1 DRPHRV
7 RPGLGLRRVMS
18 GAVPHPRGRWLDPV
32 TGAALEPGALMRA
45 LAGRRAVLL
54 GETHDVAEIHRWQL
68 QVTTC
73 LHLLQPKLAVGFE
86 MFPRRLQSVLDAW
99 VEGAYSTDAFLEAS
113 EWRTV
118 WGFDPA
124 LYLPLLHFCRQQRV
138 PMLALN
144 CRRALVT
151 EVGKL
156 GWDAIPEADRD
167 GLTPS
172 APALPAYREW
182 LFGLGA
188 RSPDRPAASAMD
200 PAFDRFVRAQQT
212 WDRAFACNIARALDE
227 RDIPLV
233 VGIIGRGHL
242 EYGYGTPF
250 QLDDLG
256 VAGVATLLPNED
268 ATFTPEPG
276 RRRADAVFRLDRPEP
291 PLSARSTPPGRTAA

>member
-1 DRPHRV
+1 
-7 RPGLGLRRVMS
+7 MS
-18 GAVPHPRGRWLDPV
+18 ARVPHPRGSWLDPV
-32 TGAALEPGALMRA
+32 TGESIEQGALMRA
-45 LAGRRAVLL
+45 LAARRAVLL

-68 QVTTC
+68 QVATC
-73 LHLLQPKLAVGFE
+73 LHLLEPRLAVGFE
-86 MFPRRLQSVLDAW
+86 MFPRRLQGVLDAW
-99 VEGAYSTDAFLEAS
+99 VDGAYSTEEFLEAC

-124 LYLPLLHFCRQQRV
+124 LYLPLFHFCRQQRV

-172 APALPAYREW
+172 AGALPAYREW
-182 LFGLGA
+182 LFGLGV

-227 RDIPLV
+227 RGLPLV

-250 QLDDLG
+250 QLGDLG
-256 VAGVATLLPNED
+256 VSDVATLLPNE
-268 ATFTPEPG
+268 AETFAVDPE

-291 PLSARSTPPGRTAA
+291 PMSARSTPPGRTAA

>member
-1 DRPHRV
+1 
-7 RPGLGLRRVMS
+7 MS
-18 GAVPHPRGRWLDPV
+18 REVSHERGAWLDPSS
-32 TGAALEPGALMRA
+32 GESLDQAAVMHG
-45 LAGRRAVLL
+45 LASKRAVLL

-68 QVTTC
+68 EVTTC

-86 MFPRRLQSVLDAW
+86 MFPRRLQGVLDAW
-99 VEGAYSTDAFLEAS
+99 VDGAFTTDRFLEAS
-113 EWRTV
+113 EWSAV
-118 WGFDPA
+118 WGFDPE
-124 LYLPLLHFCRQQRV
+124 LYLPLFHFCRQQRV

-151 EVGKL
+151 EVGRD
-156 GWDAIPEADRD
+156 GWEAIKVEDRD

-188 RSPDRPAASAMD
+188 RSPDRPVSSAMD

-212 WDRAFACNIARALDE
+212 WDRAFACNIARALDGG
-227 RDIPLV
+227 RTPLV

-250 QLDDLG
+250 QLADLG
-256 VAGVATLLPNED
+256 VTEVATLLPNQ
-268 ATFTPEPG
+268 EPVFVVEPD

-291 PLSARSTPPGRTAA
+291 PSNVRSTPPGRTAA

>member
-1 DRPHRV
+1 MTRE
-7 RPGLGLRRVMS
+7 
-18 GAVPHPRGRWLDPV
+18 VPHPRGAWLDPA
-32 TGAALEPGALMRA
+32 TGDRLDPSDLMRR
-45 LAGRRAVLL
+45 LASKKAVLL

-73 LHLLQPKLAVGFE
+73 LHLLQPRLAVGFE
-86 MFPRRLQSVLDAW
+86 MFPRRLQGVLDQW
-99 VEGAYSTDAFLEAS
+99 VAGEHDTARFIEAS
-113 EWRTV
+113 EYRTV
-118 WGFDPA
+118 WGFDPE
-124 LYLPLLHFCRQQRV
+124 LYLPLFHFCRQQRV

-151 EVGKL
+151 EVGRE
-156 GWDAIPEADRD
+156 GWEAIAEADRD
-167 GLTPS
+167 AVTPS

-188 RSPDRPAASAMD
+188 RSPDRPVASAMD

-212 WDRAFACNIARALDE
+212 WDRAFACNIARALDAGA
-227 RDIPLV
+227 PLV

-256 VAGVATLLPNED
+256 VDDVAILLPNQAE
-268 ATFTPEPG
+268 TLLIEPD
-276 RRRADAVFRLDRPEP
+276 RRRADAIFRLDRPEP
-291 PLSARSTPPGRTAA
+291 PSSARSTPPGRTAA